1 MIKLS
6 EEAQDTGIK
15 TIEMLEHQGEQ
26 LKRFEKGLDGMDA
39 ELKFA
44 EKHLQGM
51 ETWCEICVCD

>member
-51 ETWCEICVCD
+51 ET